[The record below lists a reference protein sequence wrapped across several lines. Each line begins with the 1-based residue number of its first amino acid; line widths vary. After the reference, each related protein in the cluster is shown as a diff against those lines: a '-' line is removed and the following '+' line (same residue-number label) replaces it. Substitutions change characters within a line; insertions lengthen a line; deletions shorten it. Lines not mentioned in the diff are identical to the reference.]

1 VSHRI
6 LIVEDAAE
14 SRAQLADALRSVEG
28 VEVVV
33 TASGFEALRLLPRQR
48 FDLIITDVRVPDMD
62 GFELVNFVKKSP
74 PYRTTPLVLVSESQQ
89 EEERLRG
96 LSLGANAYLA
106 RPFEAADVKNV
117 VRDQLAGQSPVAT
130 A

>member
-1 VSHRI
+1 LSHRI
-6 LIVEDAAE
+6 LIVEQSAE
-14 SRAQLADALRSVEG
+14 SSDQMAEALRSVEG
-28 VEVVV
+28 VELVV

-74 PYRTTPLVLVSESQQ
+74 PYRTTPLVLVSEAQH

-96 LSLGANAYLA
+96 LALGASAYLA
-106 RPFEAADVKNV
+106 RPFAPVDLENV
-117 VRDQLAGQSPVAT
+117 VRDQLANQSPAAT